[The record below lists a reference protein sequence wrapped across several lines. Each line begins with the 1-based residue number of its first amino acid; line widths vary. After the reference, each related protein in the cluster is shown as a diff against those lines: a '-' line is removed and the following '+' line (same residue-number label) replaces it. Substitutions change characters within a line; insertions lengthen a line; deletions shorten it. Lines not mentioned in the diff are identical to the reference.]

1 MNYIVLS
8 EQRVPLNH
16 GAYYIA
22 DPGYDIFNGICS
34 FSFILIKVL
43 LILLLA
49 TCVCFIVESICKKYK
64 KHRLE
69 MDFINERLIAIEK
82 EIGLTNDVEECLNS
96 NEESTCEE
104 KEKVFLVDENGNI
117 SKEKIEE

>member
-22 DPGYDIFNGICS
+22 DPGYDIFNGFCS
-34 FSFILIKVL
+34 FGLILIKIL

-49 TCVCFIVESICKKYK
+49 ACVCFIVESICKKYK

-69 MDFINERLIAIEK
+69 MDIINERLIAIEK
-82 EIGLTNDVEECLNS
+82 EIGLTNDVDESLNS

-104 KEKVFLVDENGNI
+104 KENVFLVDENGNI